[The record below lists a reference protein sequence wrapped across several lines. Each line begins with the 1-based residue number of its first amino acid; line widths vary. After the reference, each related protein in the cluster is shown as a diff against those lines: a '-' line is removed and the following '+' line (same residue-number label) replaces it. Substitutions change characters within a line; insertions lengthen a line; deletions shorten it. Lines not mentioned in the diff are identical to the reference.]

1 MTKVLINMENVTS
14 LEQLK
19 PKMQMGDF
27 DLVAEMINAPSREA
41 AKMRLRRG
49 DEQALNALKTLIEK
63 RESIVKEF
71 QNGNNQ

>member
-1 MTKVLINMENVTS
+1 MENVTR

-19 PKMQMGDF
+19 PKMKMGDF

-71 QNGNNQ
+71 QNDNNQ

>member
-1 MTKVLINMENVTS
+1 MENVTR

-71 QNGNNQ
+71 QNDNNQ